1 MKHFLG
7 ILILFSGLSYAE
19 DTNNGKGSIE
29 VLESLIS
36 ESLKNKHDKTQK
48 ELRESSERHDKVNA
62 KDILLFCDA
71 NDKKLDL
78 KKRFFFIIST
88 EVKYGFLEY
97 YDYGT
102 LYLMASLTHVKESP
116 SIYEIESKTLN
127 MKFQVNRFNLDMN
140 GGTRKCFK
148 ATKSQYLKARNEVK
162 KMAKLV
168 RDKRKI

>member
-36 ESLKNKHDKTQK
+36 ESLKNKHDKTHK

-62 KDILLFCDA
+62 KDILLFCDE

-102 LYLMASLTHVKESP
+102 LYRYPPVAVPVAGDNGTSSFRGELQNQSYGNG
-116 SIYEIESKTLN
+116 IYKIYTNERK
-127 MKFQVNRFNLDMN
+127 QVCL
-140 GGTRKCFK
+140 
-148 ATKSQYLKARNEVK
+148 Y
-162 KMAKLV
+162 
-168 RDKRKI
+168 I